1 VAFIRENSFVQPDG
15 QPNNAGNGIIYEDLV
30 DEDNEEINLENP
42 GLANGN
48 GDGN

>member
-1 VAFIRENSFVQPDG
+1 MAFIRENSFVQPDG

-42 GLANGN
+42 GLANGGSEAN
-48 GDGN
+48 

>member
-42 GLANGN
+42 GLANG
-48 GDGN
+48 GSEGN